1 MHTVGVEPTIKTAP
15 VAMCAIKK
23 HNKNYAI
30 NKNTIIIV
38 NKAIA
43 SVNAKPKIA

>member
-1 MHTVGVEPTIKTAP
+1 MHTVGVEPTFSKAP
-15 VAMCAIKK
+15 IAMCAIKK
-23 HNKNYAI
+23 HKFNYAI